1 MKKPDAIDDRFG
13 GSVGREAKR
22 VPISP
27 LALNQR
33 DAAAALGVSVDA
45 FAEHI
50 APTLRRVKCGRLW
63 LYPVKELIV
72 WLERN
77 AVQWTTS

>member
-1 MKKPDAIDDRFG
+1 VG
-13 GSVGREAKR
+13 VETGSASIR
-22 VPISP
+22 

-33 DAAAALGVSVDA
+33 DAAKALGVSVDA

-63 LYPVKELIV
+63 LYPVKELDL
-72 WLERN
+72 WLDRN
-77 AVQWTTS
+77 AVQWAGS